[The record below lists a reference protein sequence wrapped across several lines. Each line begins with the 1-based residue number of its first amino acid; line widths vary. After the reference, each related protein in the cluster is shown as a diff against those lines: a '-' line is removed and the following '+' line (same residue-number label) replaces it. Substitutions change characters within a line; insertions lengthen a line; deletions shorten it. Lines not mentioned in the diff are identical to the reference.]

1 MDEDALKA
9 AVLSANN
16 EEHQEVLHKGHDLL
30 AEISMEIDRKN
41 FIFAEV
47 EEKEVIEVIKRCEQ
61 ALDEFSQLVYEY
73 IQESDV
79 NNA

>member
-1 MDEDALKA
+1 
-9 AVLSANN
+9 
-16 EEHQEVLHKGHDLL
+16 
-30 AEISMEIDRKN
+30 MEIDRKN